1 MPGCKTRV
9 MDLAPAA
16 TPEQLDALEAQI
28 DAWLAAEQAVN
39 PMIDAVEKGE
49 REVGHQQRLWYVRL
63 LGEEKD
69 VWTAYWTINQRMF
82 RFETFVMPAPEEN
95 EQAFYEHLLMRNRE
109 LTGMNLEIGDEH
121 AIFLAGSLPIAAV
134 NDAELDRVLG
144 SMWAYVEKVFRP
156 ALRIGFA
163 SRFGT

>member
-1 MPGCKTRV
+1 ME
-9 MDLAPAA
+9 LAPPA
-16 TPEQLDALEAQI
+16 TPEELDALEARI
-28 DAWLAAEQAVN
+28 DAWLAAEASEN

-49 REVGHQQRLWYVRL
+49 RTVGHQQRLWYVRL

-82 RFETFVMPAPEEN
+82 RFETFLMPAPEEN
-95 EQAFYEHLLMRNRE
+95 EREFYEHLLVRNRE

-121 AIFLAGSLPIAAV
+121 AIFLAGSLPLAAV
-134 NDAELDRVLG
+134 TDAELDRVLG

-163 SRFGT
+163 SRYSG

>member
-1 MPGCKTRV
+1 
-9 MDLAPAA
+9 MDLSPPA
-16 TPEQLDALEAQI
+16 TPDQLDALEAQI
-28 DAWLAAEQAVN
+28 DAWLAAEATEN

-49 REVGHQQRLWYVRL
+49 RGIGHQQRLWYVRV

-82 RFETFVMPAPEEN
+82 RFETFVLPAPEEN
-95 EQAFYEHLLMRNRE
+95 EREFYEHLLMSNRE

-121 AIFLAGSLPIAAV
+121 AIFLAGALPLAAV
-134 NDAELDRVLG
+134 TDAELDRVLG

-163 SRFGT
+163 SRFTD

>member
-1 MPGCKTRV
+1 
-9 MDLAPAA
+9 MDLSPPA
-16 TPEQLDALEAQI
+16 TPDQLDALEAQI
-28 DAWLAAEQAVN
+28 DAWLAAEATEN

-49 REVGHQQRLWYVRL
+49 RGIGHQQRLWYVRV

-82 RFETFVMPAPEEN
+82 RFETFVLPAPEEN
-95 EQAFYEHLLMRNRE
+95 EREFYEHLLRRNRE

-121 AIFLAGSLPIAAV
+121 AIFLAGALPLAAV
-134 NDAELDRVLG
+134 TDAELDRVLG

-163 SRFGT
+163 SRFTE

>member
-95 EQAFYEHLLMRNRE
+95 EQAFYKHLLMRNRE

-144 SMWAYVEKVFRP
+144 SMWAYVERVFRP

-163 SRFGT
+163 SRFGS

>member
-1 MPGCKTRV
+1 MELSP
-9 MDLAPAA
+9 PA
-16 TPEQLDALEAQI
+16 TPDELDALEAAI
-28 DAWLAAEQAVN
+28 DAWLEAEAADN

-49 REVGHQQRLWYVRL
+49 RVTGHQQRLWYVRL

-69 VWTAYWTINQRMF
+69 VWTAYWTINQRTF
-82 RFETFVMPAPEEN
+82 RFETFLMPAPEEN
-95 EQAFYEHLLMRNRE
+95 EREFYEHLLVRNRD

-134 NDAELDRVLG
+134 TDAELDRVLG

-163 SRFGT
+163 SRFA

>member
-1 MPGCKTRV
+1 MELSP
-9 MDLAPAA
+9 PA
-16 TPEQLDALEAQI
+16 TPEELDELEALI
-28 DAWLAAEQAVN
+28 DGWLVSEAVDN

-49 REVGHQQRLWYVRL
+49 RGVGHQQRLWYVRL

-82 RFETFVMPAPEEN
+82 RFETYLMPAPEEN
-95 EQAFYEHLLMRNRE
+95 EQEFYEHLLIRNRE
-109 LTGMNLEIGDEH
+109 LTGMHLEIGDEH
-121 AIFLAGSLPIAAV
+121 AVFLAGSLPLAAV
-134 NDAELDRVLG
+134 TIAELDRVLG

-163 SRFGT
+163 SRFPS